1 MHRFFSRTQPFAS
14 GNELSVPRSFLVPAN
29 FVCLLRRLNLN
40 SLLETEDS
48 CVSSQGTQIEALSDQ
63 SGDTEVKTSCQMLLF
78 EAYRSIGEPDAV
90 YGVGT
95 VYLPDVATRVK
106 AYEYEQEFGK
116 ALRESIAK
124 QLHQQ
129 G

>member
-1 MHRFFSRTQPFAS
+1 M
-14 GNELSVPRSFLVPAN
+14 
-29 FVCLLRRLNLN
+29 
-40 SLLETEDS
+40 
-48 CVSSQGTQIEALSDQ
+48 SSQGTQIEALSDQ